1 MVLKILM
8 AAVMLAV
15 AFGLYVRFAPSEP
28 AVWARPD
35 MPDMPDMDVGDY
47 SEMSSFT
54 AVRVVAGPE
63 VLDELTRIAEATFG
77 TSILNKASDDNW
89 LTFVTR
95 SKLWG
100 FPDYTSVRVIE
111 KNDAFLL
118 QIHGRLRFGKADIG
132 VNKARIRGWLDQLGL
147 LTPET

>member
-1 MVLKILM
+1 MVLKILL

-15 AFGLYVRFAPSEP
+15 AFGLYVRLAPSEP

-35 MPDMPDMDVGDY
+35 MPDMNVGDY
-47 SEMSSFT
+47 LEMSSFT
-54 AVRVVAGPE
+54 AIRVVAGPE

-77 TSILNKASDDNW
+77 TSILNKASGDDW

-132 VNKARIRGWLDQLGL
+132 VNKARITGWLDQLGL